1 MKRFLIALLAI
12 PMLLALA
19 GCSGSAGSTGTAPKA
34 VEDYLQALVTQDTAK
49 LSTLSCKDWEKQA
62 LLELD
67 SFQGVTAKV
76 TQPDCAQTGTDGN
89 TVLVTCQGKIDATYN
104 NENQQIPLGGRSYKV
119 VQESGEWHVC
129 GYK

>member
-1 MKRFLIALLAI
+1 MKRFLFALIVI
-12 PMLLALA
+12 PVLLALA
-19 GCSGSAGSTGTAPKA
+19 GCSGGSAGSTAPKA
-34 VEDYLQALVTQDTAK
+34 VENYLQALVSQDTAK

-76 TQPDCAQTGTDGN
+76 TEPACTQTGTDGN
-89 TVLVTCQGKIDATYN
+89 MVLVTCQGKIDATYN